1 MSTLTRTPRDIGRI
15 PIIPLWGQ
23 LIVALQGD
31 MDDRQ
36 AAILAED
43 VLRAIQRT
51 GAKGMVVDISG
62 LWLVDSHLCSV
73 LARLATSSR
82 LMGTRTILTGM
93 NPDVALTLQSMG
105 IQFEGVETALGLE
118 EGLALLGLQVV
129 GGAQDS
135 ADAEFLQLAD
145 SLLDGTGPLLPAS
158 SPTRR

>member
-1 MSTLTRTPRDIGRI
+1 MSTSTRTPRDIGRI
-15 PIIPLWGQ
+15 PLIPLWGQ

-129 GGAQDS
+129 GGARDS
-135 ADAEFLQLAD
+135 SHEELLQLTD
-145 SLLDGTGPLLPAS
+145 SLLGGASAAAPS
-158 SPTRR
+158 SPFRP

>member
-1 MSTLTRTPRDIGRI
+1 MNALPHTPRDIGRI

-36 AAILAED
+36 AAILGED

-105 IQFEGVETALGLE
+105 IEFEGVQTALGLE

-129 GGAQDS
+129 GGARDS
-135 ADAEFLQLAD
+135 AHEELLQITD
-145 SLLDGTGPLLPAS
+145 SLL
-158 SPTRR
+158 PTPSTRS